1 MPEPRYYSLV
11 ENIAPPDANG
21 IYSNHATKPDGRT
34 LRPICRILGVDPDG
48 TLYIGA
54 APDRSL
60 FERISDFYKT
70 VSSDYKSTPHQS
82 IPERYRPIE
91 KEFPVSQMVY
101 RWEVCSS
108 PITREDELLK
118 LYREKHGELPPLNS
132 RGPKKAND

>member
-1 MPEPRYYSLV
+1 MPEPRYYSLAK
-11 ENIAPPDANG
+11 NIAPTDANG
-21 IYSNHATKPDGRT
+21 IYSIHATEPDGRT

-60 FERISDFYKT
+60 FERISDFCKT
-70 VSSDYKSTPHQS
+70 VSSDHKSAPHQS
-82 IPERYRPIE
+82 IPERYRIIE

-108 PITREDELLK
+108 PIAREDELLK
-118 LYREKHGELPPLNS
+118 LYRIKLGELPPLNS
-132 RGPKKAND
+132 RGLKKSNA